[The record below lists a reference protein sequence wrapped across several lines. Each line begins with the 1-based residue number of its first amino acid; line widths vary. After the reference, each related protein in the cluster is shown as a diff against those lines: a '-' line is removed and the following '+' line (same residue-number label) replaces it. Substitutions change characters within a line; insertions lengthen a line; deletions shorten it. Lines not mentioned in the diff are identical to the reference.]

1 MSLEIIQ
8 INKDKAY
15 DEWLDFRSRGL
26 GASEIGTLMGVNSWK
41 SPAELYYQKIGLI
54 PQKVMQNMPMFMGTI
69 LENTISDIFEYWDKD
84 EETMMKNH
92 GQGNK
97 VRHLYE
103 PEGYIINSSFPHL
116 FFSPDRLAITKDIR
130 IRNSKI
136 NIDNVEA
143 IVEIKT
149 ISGWSSKQW
158 DGGIP
163 PSYYLQLQ
171 TYMMGLGVSNG
182 YLVVLEDGRNF
193 KVHEFEAD
201 EEIISSIINV
211 TEDFWKRVEL
221 GREALANGDDYEQY
235 APPADGTEAYAEF
248 LNEKFANPE
257 ENTIVSNTKIDD
269 HIVQY
274 LELGSQISH
283 LEDEK
288 REHTNMIKT
297 YMGNNSIID
306 SKVAK
311 VTWRANQKGTRIFR
325 VNERR

>member
-1 MSLEIIQ
+1 MSLQIIQ
-8 INKDKAY
+8 INKDRAY
-15 DEWLDFRSRGL
+15 DEWLQFRTSGL

-54 PQKVMQNMPMFMGTI
+54 PQKAVQNMPMFMGTI

-92 GQGNK
+92 EQGNK
-97 VRHLYE
+97 IRNLYQ
-103 PEGYIINSSFPHL
+103 PEGYIINSTFPHL
-116 FFSPDRLAITKDIR
+116 FFSPDRLVITKDIR
-130 IRNSKI
+130 IRNGKI

-158 DGGIP
+158 EGGIP

-171 TYMMGLGVSNG
+171 TYMMGLGVSKG

-193 KVHEFEAD
+193 KVHEYDAD

-211 TEDFWKRVEL
+211 TEDFWKRVEA
-221 GREALANGDDYEQY
+221 GRLALALNDDYEQY
-235 APPADGTEAYAEF
+235 APPADGTEAYSEF
-248 LNEKFANPE
+248 LNERFANPE
-257 ENTIVSNTKIDD
+257 ENTLVSDSLIDD

-274 LELGSQISH
+274 LELGSQISQ

-297 YMGNNSIID
+297 YMGNNTIID
-306 SKVAK
+306 SKIAK
-311 VTWRANQKGTRIFR
+311 VTWRPNQKGTRIFR
-325 VNERR
+325 VNERG